1 MPAQSF
7 NRSRSSAP
15 PACDQVSSGVIP
27 VYRATVQALL
37 LESLTALLDAYDVQV
52 LAAEEVP
59 EGCPAG
65 TRNLARIQFVNED
78 TGREGALLIGV
89 PQSVILAMQPTAS
102 QIPCLDWVGELAN
115 QFLGRFKNK
124 LLGRGIRLAMS
135 TPELCP
141 HTAIPAEQIGN
152 GALWFRAQTTLDD
165 VVAAAR
171 GLPKDAELGAEVTVD
186 MMGEGE
192 CELF

>member
-1 MPAQSF
+1 
-7 NRSRSSAP
+7 
-15 PACDQVSSGVIP
+15 

-59 EGCPAG
+59 EGCPTG
-65 TRNLARIQFVNED
+65 TRTLARIQFVNED
-78 TGREGALLIGV
+78 TGREGTLLIAV
-89 PQSVILAMQPTAS
+89 PKSVVLAMQPTAS
-102 QIPCLDWVGELAN
+102 QVPCLDWVGELAN

-124 LLGRGIRLAMS
+124 LLARGIHLAMS

-141 HTAIPAEQIGN
+141 DTAIPAEQIGSS
-152 GALWFRAQTTLDD
+152 ALWFRVQTALDD

-171 GLPKDAELGAEVTVD
+171 GLPKDAELGAAVTVD
-186 MMGEGE
+186 MLSEGD